1 MYKKIL
7 SPVDGSEVAECSL
20 DHLKEI
26 AAGCHAE
33 EVVLLT
39 AIEPLPPAAG
49 INESWRLKL
58 EEESEAEAKDYLNKL
73 VDRLNLK
80 SAGINVQT
88 VVVHGRPAGNILKY
102 ASQNKVDLIIMSTH
116 GRSGIF
122 QWVFGSVAEK
132 VLRHSP
138 VPVLI
143 VSASASRGSEKT

>member
-20 DHLKEI
+20 EHLKEI
-26 AAGCHAE
+26 AAGCHAD

-39 AIEPLPPAAG
+39 AIEPLPPATG
-49 INESWRLKL
+49 INESWHLKIKK
-58 EEESEAEAKDYLNKL
+58 EAEAEARDYLNKL

-80 SAGINVQT
+80 SSGITVQT

-143 VSASASRGSEKT
+143 VSASASRGSEKI